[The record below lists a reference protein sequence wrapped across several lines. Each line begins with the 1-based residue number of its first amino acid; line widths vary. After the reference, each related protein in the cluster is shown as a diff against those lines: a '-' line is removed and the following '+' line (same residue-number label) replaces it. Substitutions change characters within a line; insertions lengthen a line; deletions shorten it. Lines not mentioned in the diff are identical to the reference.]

1 MIEAVQIVRDV
12 VIILSL
18 VIITVMVVLM
28 GRVVLALARRAEDLQ
43 VIIVDMVTG
52 VMNPLKGVLHA
63 LARKGRT

>member
-1 MIEAVQIVRDV
+1 MNEAIQVIRDV

-43 VIIVDMVTG
+43 AIIVDMVTG
-52 VMNPLKGVLHA
+52 VMNPLKGVLHT